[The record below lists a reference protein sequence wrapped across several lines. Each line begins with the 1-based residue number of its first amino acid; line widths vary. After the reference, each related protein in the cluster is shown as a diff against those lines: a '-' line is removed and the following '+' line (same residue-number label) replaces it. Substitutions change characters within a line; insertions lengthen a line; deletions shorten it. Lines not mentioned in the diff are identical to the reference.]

1 MARKLIEENWRAYE
15 RDDLPEKTGEV
26 ELKALRR
33 AFFMGAVLL
42 APHLDE
48 GDPQGKLDIAAE
60 VMAFSNE
67 VDRGMH

>member
-1 MARKLIEENWRAYE
+1 MARKLIEENWLAYE
-15 RDDLPEKTGEV
+15 RDDLPEKTGEA

-33 AFFMGAVLL
+33 AFFMSAVLL

-60 VMAFSNE
+60 VMAFCKE
-67 VDRGMH
+67 VDRGLH

>member
-15 RDDLPEKTGEV
+15 RDDLPEETGEA

-33 AFFMGAVLL
+33 AFFMGVVLL

-48 GDPQGKLDIAAE
+48 SDPQGKLDIAAE
-60 VMAFSNE
+60 VMAFCNE
-67 VDRGMH
+67 VDRSRH

>member
-1 MARKLIEENWRAYE
+1 MARKLIEENWLAYE
-15 RDDLPEKTGEV
+15 RDDLPKETGEA

-33 AFFMGAVLL
+33 AFFMSAVLL

-60 VMAFSNE
+60 VMAFCKE
-67 VDRGMH
+67 VDRGLH